1 MGNLF
6 PVNQPCSVPIVSV
19 TGTNGK
25 TTVTRMIAHTLRLS
39 GINAGMATTGGI
51 FIGDECIQK
60 GDNTGAIS
68 AARVLSDKRVRGR
81 RTGNSAGRHHKKGA
95 WL

>member
-1 MGNLF
+1 M
-6 PVNQPCSVPIVSV
+6 
-19 TGTNGK
+19 
-25 TTVTRMIAHTLRLS
+25 TRMIAHTLRLS

-68 AARVLSDKRVRGR
+68 AARVLSDKRVEAAILETARGEA
-81 RTGNSAGRHHKKGA
+81 S
-95 WL
+95 